1 MNQKFINYLFMG
13 LLSIML
19 ISQVSTSSAA
29 SSVELTL
36 DFTNLADPGDDHYEG
51 WLIVDGSAIT
61 TGKFDLDSTGNI
73 VDLDGKTI
81 DTFDL
86 SLDLDKTTKF
96 VLTLEPN
103 GDTDDIPASV
113 KPVAGD
119 LNTAKTSAALSH
131 NIGAD
136 FSSIS
141 GSYILAT
148 PTNGADTNENSG
160 IWFLDPTGTEVV
172 AGLDLPDL
180 TNTDWVYE
188 GWVVMNGTPV
198 TTGTFDMVS
207 QLDDSDPYSG
217 IEAGPPF
224 PGEDFLSN
232 APSGLS
238 FPTDIAGTTSVISVE
253 PRVDNSAAPFQF
265 KPLIGAIAADVAD
278 HTLYDMEDKSSTLP
292 TGTATLEVKES
303 SDDSFLPGFLGF
315 ELFVVIFAAMFSYQ
329 KIRKPNKEK

>member
-1 MNQKFINYLFMG
+1 MNTKFINSLFMG
-13 LLSIML
+13 LTIIML

-29 SSVELTL
+29 SSVQLTL
-36 DFTNLADPGDDHYEG
+36 DFTNLADPADDHYEG
-51 WLIVDGSAIT
+51 WLIVDGQAVT
-61 TGKFDLDSTGNI
+61 TGKFDLDTSGNI
-73 VDLDGKTI
+73 VDLEGNAI
-81 DTFDL
+81 DSFNVNV
-86 SLDLDKTTKF
+86 DLDKTTKF

-103 GDTDDIPASV
+103 GDTNDIPASV

-119 LNTAKTSAALSH
+119 LNADKTTAALSH

-160 IWFLDPTGTEVV
+160 IWFLDPTGSEVV

-180 TNTDWVYE
+180 TGTDWVYE
-188 GWVVMNGTPV
+188 GWVVINGTPV

-207 QLDDSDPYSG
+207 QLDDSDPYSST
-217 IEAGPPF
+217 EAGPPF
-224 PGEDFLSN
+224 PGEDFLVN

-238 FPTDIAGTTSVISVE
+238 FPTDIAGTTTVISIE
-253 PRVDNSAAPFQF
+253 PRVDNSPAPFQF
-265 KPLIGAIAADVAD
+265 KPLIGEIASTAVD

-303 SDDSFLPGFLGF
+303 SDDSLPGFLGV
-315 ELFVVIFAAMFSYQ
+315 ELLIAMSAVLVSYQ
-329 KIRKPNKEK
+329 RIRKPNKEK